1 MAQTNRK
8 NYQRNNQNQQQ
19 RKPSTPHISAK
30 IDKLLNSDG
39 NTRAYA
45 SVNIA
50 GAVAIHGLRVI
61 DSRKGVFVSMPTRS
75 YTDSNGNTQY
85 SEIAHAVTKETREA
99 INTKVLEAYNG
110 QCLGMVY
117 NGSLGIGNA
126 GWFPPTDISGY
137 TDTDAATAAC
147 YGDVDYVPYYYAG
160 MGAEPSDI
168 MFNVVAS
175 GGQIYVVYG

>member
-75 YTDSNGNTQY
+75 
-85 SEIAHAVTKETREA
+85 
-99 INTKVLEAYNG
+99 
-110 QCLGMVY
+110 
-117 NGSLGIGNA
+117 
-126 GWFPPTDISGY
+126 
-137 TDTDAATAAC
+137 
-147 YGDVDYVPYYYAG
+147 
-160 MGAEPSDI
+160 
-168 MFNVVAS
+168 
-175 GGQIYVVYG
+175 

>member
-50 GAVAIHGLRVI
+50 GAVAIHGLRVM
-61 DSRKGVFVSMPTRS
+61 DSRNGIFVSMPQES
-75 YTDSNGNTQY
+75 YTDSNGNTKY
-85 SEIAHAVTKETREA
+85 NEIAHPVTKAARDA
-99 INTKVLEAYNG
+99 INDKVLEAYN
-110 QCLGMVY
+110 QALQESES
-117 NGSLGIGNA
+117 NG
-126 GWFPPTDISGY
+126 FTEMED
-137 TDTDAATAAC
+137 D
-147 YGDVDYVPYYYAG
+147 GDLPFDEDEDEFEG
-160 MGAEPSDI
+160 FSQSM
-168 MFNVVAS
+168 
-175 GGQIYVVYG
+175 

>member
-30 IDKLLNSDG
+30 IDKLLNSEG

-99 INTKVLEAYNG
+99 INTKVLEAYN
-110 QCLGMVY
+110 QALQQSES
-117 NGSLGIGNA
+117 NG
-126 GWFPPTDISGY
+126 FTEM
-137 TDTDAATAAC
+137 
-147 YGDVDYVPYYYAG
+147 DVDDDLPFDEDEG
-160 MGAEPSDI
+160 DSMGFAPS
-168 MFNVVAS
+168 M
-175 GGQIYVVYG
+175 